1 MQELS
6 TDVTAIVGLSWHVH
20 IQSGLTGQER
30 TPNTDDAV
38 PSTVDDQ
45 HEEGINVSDTEN
57 DEGEFEVQRMITEC
71 FGRFENDNIDSQE
84 DSILEDEREIMA
96 EEGMDLLEESAVPL
110 YEGSKTRR
118 VVAVILLLNCFAVFG
133 VSNAC
138 ATELLKLLSELLPV
152 NNSLPKSY
160 YQARKYLRHLGLSFV
175 SIHACRNGCCLFR
188 KELEGA
194 MNCPKCGQLRYKSES
209 SRTPMKVL
217 RHFPLIPRLRRMY
230 RSTSLA
236 KLNKWHTERK
246 DCSGNV
252 ECVPDSKAWKHI
264 DSVYPGFAL
273 EERNIRLGLAVDG
286 VNPFSNQ
293 SLSHSTWPVVL
304 LNYNLPPWLVTKR
317 FFLMLALL
325 IPGKESV
332 TSENVD
338 VYLAPLIEE
347 LQQLWEG
354 IAAVDA
360 SAESVNRKFTLKAI
374 LMWCIHDFPAYGL
387 VSGQVTKGY
396 RGCTECGPSVT
407 TRRSAALTKNV
418 YLGHRRFLNRTHP
431 YRRLQRA
438 FDGSQ
443 ESRPPPRQLTGR
455 DIVRYAMR
463 RENWLADSPRN
474 RPGGL
479 NDPVHETGVKRLSA
493 LFALPYWQVSV

>member
-1 MQELS
+1 MHLQS
-6 TDVTAIVGLSWHVH
+6 T
-20 IQSGLTGQER
+20 LTGQER
-30 TPNTDDAV
+30 TANTDDADDAI
-38 PSTVDDQ
+38 PSTMDDQ
-45 HEEGINVSDTEN
+45 HKEGSDVSNSEN

-84 DSILEDEREIMA
+84 DTIFEDGQQSMDDG
-96 EEGMDLLEESAVPL
+96 GMDLLEESAVPL
-110 YEGSKTRR
+110 YEGSKTSR
-118 VVAVILLLNCFAVFG
+118 VAAVILLLNCFAVFG

-138 ATELLKLLSELLPV
+138 ATELLKLLSEILPV
-152 NNSLPKSY
+152 NNTLPKSY
-160 YQARKYLRHLGLSFV
+160 REARKFVRHLGLSFD

-194 MNCPKCGQLRYKSES
+194 MNCPGCGQMRYKSES
-209 SRTPMKVL
+209 NRTPVKVL

-246 DCSGNV
+246 DCSGKV
-252 ECVPDSKAWKHI
+252 ECVPDSKAWKHV
-264 DSVYPGFAL
+264 DSLYPGFAL
-273 EERNIRLGLAVDG
+273 EERNVRLGLALDG

-332 TSENVD
+332 KSENVD

-354 IAAVDA
+354 IDAVDA
-360 SAESVNRKFTLKAI
+360 SAESVNRKFTLKAM

-387 VSGQVTKGY
+387 VSGQVTKGH
-396 RGCTECGPSVT
+396 RGCTECGPTVT

-418 YLGHRRFLNRTHP
+418 YLGHRRFLNQNHP

-443 ESRPPPRQLTGR
+443 ETRPPPRQLSGR
-455 DIVRYAMR
+455 DIVRYARR
-463 RENWLADSPRN
+463 RENWLANSPRN

-479 NDPVHETGVKRLSA
+479 NDPVQETGVKRLSA

>member
-1 MQELS
+1 M
-6 TDVTAIVGLSWHVH
+6 
-20 IQSGLTGQER
+20 QSGLSAQSSTIL
-30 TPNTDDAV
+30 NTDEVPPSAVDAE
-38 PSTVDDQ
+38 P
-45 HEEGINVSDTEN
+45 EEGSDVYQDANE
-57 DEGEFEVQRMITEC
+57 EGDFEVQRMITEC
-71 FGRFENDNIDSQE
+71 FGRFENDIGDREE
-84 DSILEDEREIMA
+84 DEVLEDEGEFMA
-96 EEGMDLLEESAVPL
+96 DEGMDLLEESSIPL
-110 YEGSKTRR
+110 YEGSKTSR
-118 VVAVILLLNCFAVFG
+118 VVAIILLVNCFAVFG

-152 NNSLPKSY
+152 KNTLPKSY
-160 YQARKYLRHLGLSFV
+160 YKARKYLRQLGLSFV
-175 SIHACRNGCCLFR
+175 SIHACVNGCCLFR

-194 MNCPKCGQLRYKSES
+194 INCPKCGQLRFKSES

-230 RSTSLA
+230 RCTSLA

-246 DCSGNV
+246 DRCGNV

-273 EERNIRLGLAVDG
+273 EERNIRLGLALDG

-347 LQQLWEG
+347 LKQLWEG
-354 IAAVDA
+354 IEAVDA
-360 SAESVNRKFTLKAI
+360 SAERVNRKFTLKAI

-396 RGCTECGPSVT
+396 KGYTECGLSVT
-407 TRRSAALTKNV
+407 TRRSTALTKNV
-418 YLGHRRFLNRTHP
+418 YLGHRRLLNRTHP
-431 YRRLQRA
+431 YRRLQRV

-443 ESRPPPRQLTGR
+443 ETRPPPRHLSGR
-455 DIVRYAMR
+455 DVVRYAKR
-463 RENWLADSPRN
+463 KETWLADSPRN
-474 RPGGL
+474 RPGGV
-479 NDPVHETGVKRLSA
+479 NDPVHDTGVKRLSI
-493 LFALPYWQVSV
+493 LFSLPYWHVSV